1 MKSFE
6 IETLEDAARA
16 HTKMTLLRHLG
27 DMLDAIYVFRGEF
40 ALAAVGLERKLE
52 LRTFPKSRRDYANA
66 QVALF
71 SAVARGDHADAA
83 HMRDA
88 TVFKGIRFYGRDTA
102 PDPEIV
108 ARTTD
113 ADDTAPADD
122 ALIAACAGAVVELRN
137 LRALAMY
144 EAVVLRA
151 HWSGNSTPK
160 SLTTFLN
167 EASARLESL
176 AKMTCEK
183 IAKQPHNAETKTAFK
198 KVGAKVTLTSPQYI
212 DGFRD

>member
-6 IETLEDAARA
+6 IEELEDAARV
-16 HTKMTLLRHLG
+16 HTKLTLQRHLG
-27 DMLDAIYVFRGEF
+27 DMLDAIYVLRGNF
-40 ALAAVGLERKLE
+40 ALLAVELEHKLE
-52 LRTFPKSRRDYANA
+52 LRTFPKSRREFANA

-83 HMRDA
+83 HTRDQ
-88 TVFKGIRFYGRDTA
+88 TVFRGIRSWGKDTA

-108 ARTTD
+108 VID
-113 ADDTAPADD
+113 GNNDEADET
-122 ALIAACAGAVVELRN
+122 LIAACAGAVVELRN

-144 EAVVLRA
+144 EAGVLRA

-176 AKMTCEK
+176 AKMTCKK